1 MLILGAQ
8 TLASSLLTHI
18 APTRQHYEHIQ
29 LLLTFEHNMDT
40 ATASHEHATAPK
52 AAAQAP
58 ESKSDVRPSENNTQ
72 TLPERS
78 KPAKA
83 KKEKVVKPPK
93 GPMPSKQKREPVTAT
108 IPNDPDSM
116 FKVGFL
122 ADVYQERPIGS
133 GGISKVV
140 TRCESS
146 QSTVHKRKTFDIHKI
161 QS

>member
-1 MLILGAQ
+1 MFG
-8 TLASSLLTHI
+8 SLLTHI
-18 APTRQHYEHIQ
+18 ARQRQHCEDTQ
-29 LLLTFEHNMDT
+29 LLLTREYNMDT
-40 ATASHEHATAPK
+40 ATASNEQAI
-52 AAAQAP
+52 AP
-58 ESKSDVRPSENNTQ
+58 EAAKPAPGSKRDAGPSENNTQ

-83 KKEKVVKPPK
+83 KKEKVAKAPK
-93 GPMPSKQKREPVTAT
+93 GPMPPKQKREPAAAT

-122 ADVYQERPIGS
+122 ADVYQERPIGP

-146 QSTVHKRKTFDIHKI
+146 CSTIYALKAFYTHKI
-161 QS
+161 QL